1 MLGQARNVDAFNGAE
16 QSEALGFGVR
26 FSGAAEPY
34 VEFGVP
40 VGRREVGECFG
51 CGDSDDVDAG
61 SSVLLVVF
69 GEGIAHARRVRTD
82 DEEICPTR
90 CEQCKEGRESGDDE
104 HKPRDEQDRGG
115 AASSFI
121 HASADDPDRYRSSAL
136 AGL

>member
-1 MLGQARNVDAFNGAE
+1 MLGQARNVDAFDGAE

-26 FSGAAEPY
+26 FSGAAELY

-51 CGDSDDVDAG
+51 CGDSNDVDAG

-69 GEGIAHARRVRTD
+69 GEGVAHARRVRTD
-82 DEEICPTR
+82 DEEICPTW

-104 HKPRDEQDRGG
+104 HEPRDGQDRGAKRRHSYTLAPTIRIG
-115 AASSFI
+115 T
-121 HASADDPDRYRSSAL
+121 DRRR
-136 AGL
+136 